1 MLIGPSTII
10 PICGIIYLEGFH
22 FTARV
27 ITLGKK
33 VWYHDGQTTG
43 NQVNYEGNLDD
54 FSEMGLYKC
63 NDRIAVAI
71 IYGKK

>member
-1 MLIGPSTII
+1 MESPAQISVCSGRISFY
-10 PICGIIYLEGFH
+10 CKSDNSRE
-22 FTARV
+22 
-27 ITLGKK
+27 K

-43 NQVNYEGNLDD
+43 NQVYYEGNLDG
-54 FSEMGLYKC
+54 FFEKKLYKC